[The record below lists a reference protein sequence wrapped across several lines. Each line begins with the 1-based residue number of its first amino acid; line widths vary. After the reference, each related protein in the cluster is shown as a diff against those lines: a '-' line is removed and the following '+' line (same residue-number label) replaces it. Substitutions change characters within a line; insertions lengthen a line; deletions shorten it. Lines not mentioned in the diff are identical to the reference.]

1 MCKDNH
7 LEDNKALVRRLF
19 DEAIN
24 QDNQAALADIL
35 AEEVLIHD
43 PLMGTI
49 SGQEAFHQLKSLY
62 EAAFSQPMVTI
73 DLMLAEGEYVAVLH
87 THHPGN
93 PCPDF
98 QHQPAACPLK
108 VCGFDLYRVVGGKIV
123 EYWRKDDDRS
133 LVGALEAVGGPEQR
147 VPHGSA

>member
-24 QDNQAALADIL
+24 QDNRAALADIL

-62 EAAFSQPMVTI
+62 EAA
-73 DLMLAEGEYVAVLH
+73 
-87 THHPGN
+87 
-93 PCPDF
+93 
-98 QHQPAACPLK
+98 
-108 VCGFDLYRVVGGKIV
+108 
-123 EYWRKDDDRS
+123 
-133 LVGALEAVGGPEQR
+133 
-147 VPHGSA
+147 SASPW